1 MDLSFSHQ
9 PIIDLAE
16 PRGAPL
22 DVSPCYTRLVMILE
36 CLAGWEAW
44 KPQLQAIHTT
54 LPQHVGLL
62 DVVPTHRNAK
72 IRFYFKNQLEQ
83 LL

>member
-1 MDLSFSHQ
+1 
-9 PIIDLAE
+9 
-16 PRGAPL
+16 
-22 DVSPCYTRLVMILE
+22 MILE